1 MENNLYN
8 EIVKTTAAMASVSET
23 SIPSSKGYLKRWT
36 NLSDFWTSKPEIF
49 DDIFYKAIAH
59 IATGRYPDN
68 SRTLKPLLALIEK
81 AILTDSSV
89 LCAWRRNKVFS
100 YAFKRVT
107 DVLRYRRHHSS
118 IIYQFS
124 TDRLYSLTFYRD
136 EFCRPVDLATD
147 SYLEIKRA
155 TSIACVRRRFE
166 NFTEIIHV
174 LIPDAQNWNAH
185 QWTSEKHIFAA
196 IKSVHGI
203 DYTKDADAFDR
214 IISMMKHKLNSQP
227 YYYELFRIK
236 HLPSSMAEAIW
247 PENIIKELSK
257 QLLIASNVNPII
269 TNGSYRPDIDSVA
282 PSVVNTSWAYQ
293 ILVSHIKSRELSK
306 AVTDNL
312 MYFGWGEHP
321 HIIRGKQRA
330 AAAAALKSA

>member
-8 EIVKTTAAMASVSET
+8 EIVKTTAVMASVSET
-23 SIPSSKGYLKRWT
+23 SIPSSKGCLKRW
-36 NLSDFWTSKPEIF
+36 NLLFDFWYDNPDVFGEV
-49 DDIFYKAIAH
+49 FYNAVAH
-59 IATGRYPDN
+59 IATGRYPKN
-68 SRTLKPLLALIEK
+68 SRASKPLLTLVEK
-81 AILTDSSV
+81 AILSEKEALRAWRKDGAYIYDFARVVLMLRNRKDSSV
-89 LCAWRRNKVFS
+89 RRF
-100 YAFKRVT
+100 A
-107 DVLRYRRHHSS
+107 L
-118 IIYQFS
+118 
-124 TDRLYSLTFYRD
+124 DRLYALTFHRE
-136 EFCRPVDLATD
+136 EFDKPINLAT
-147 SYLEIKRA
+147 SSLRQIRKA
-155 TSIACVRRRFE
+155 QAKACVRNGYE
-166 NFTEIIHV
+166 NFIKSINA
-174 LIPDAQNWNAH
+174 LIPESTTWATR

-203 DYTKDADAFDR
+203 DYNEDTDAFDR
-214 IISMMKHKLNSQP
+214 LISMMKHKINGQP

-236 HLPSSMAEAIW
+236 RLPASIAAVIW
-247 PENIIKELSK
+247 PENIVKELSK
-257 QLLIASNVNPII
+257 QLLIASNVKPII